1 MYKLLSHN
9 DLDGIGCGIVAKMAF
24 GDDVKVRYNSV
35 QILDRE
41 VEKFLESGDLA
52 TELIITDLSVNEEN
66 EKRLEEFR
74 KAGGKAVLIDHHKTA
89 LHLNEYEWG
98 RVQVEEEEGRLASA
112 TSLLYRYLIDEGL
125 LEPSRTADEFVEL
138 VRQYDT
144 WEWEKNGNDKARQL
158 NALFFLVSFDE
169 FESMMIERLQEGGP
183 FKFSPFEKKLLGMED
198 DKMTRYIRKKRR
210 EMVQLEADGLY
221 AGVVHAESYHSELGN
236 ELGKDNPH
244 LDYIVILNMGGRKL
258 SFRTVHDDVDVS
270 EVAGTFGGGG
280 HAKAS
285 GASMSK
291 EAFELYVSGSFQ
303 KDPLREDAR
312 HNRYNLKESQ
322 FGTIYRAPD
331 GDLYYIHRNE
341 EGRWSVE
348 RNGNVLDET
357 YKTFREAEKALKR
370 EKGVWLLNDDQFVK
384 FLMQR
389 LEKAEQGS

>member
-24 GDDVKVRYNSV
+24 GDDVNVRYNSV

-41 VEKFLESGDLA
+41 VEKFLDSGDKA

-66 EKRLEEFR
+66 ELRLEEFR
-74 KAGGKAVLIDHHKTA
+74 KAGGKVVLIDHHKTA

-98 RVQVEEEEGRLASA
+98 RVQVEEEEGRLACA
-112 TSLLYRYLIDEGL
+112 TSLLYRYLIDEGF
-125 LEPSRTADEFVEL
+125 LEPTRASEEFVEL

-144 WEWEKNGNDKARQL
+144 WEWERNGNDKARQL

-169 FESMMIERLQEGGP
+169 FETMMLERLQETGP
-183 FKFSPFEKKLLGMED
+183 FKFSTFEKKLLGMED
-198 DKMTRYIRKKRR
+198 DKMVRYIRKKRR

-244 LDYIVILNMGGRKL
+244 LDYIVILNMGGRKV

-291 EAFELYVSGSFQ
+291 EAFDLYVVESYH
-303 KDPLREDAR
+303 KEPLREDAR
-312 HNRYNLKESQ
+312 HTRYNVKGSE
-322 FGTIYRAPD
+322 FGTIYRAPE
-331 GDLYYIHRNE
+331 GDLYYLYPAGD
-341 EGRWSVE
+341 GRWGVE
-348 RNGNVLDET
+348 RNGNRLEET
-357 YKTFREAEKALKR
+357 YGSFADAEKALKR
-370 EKGVWLLNDDQFVK
+370 ERGVWLLNDDQFVK
-384 FLMQR
+384 FLMKR
-389 LEKAEQGS
+389 LEKAEKEG